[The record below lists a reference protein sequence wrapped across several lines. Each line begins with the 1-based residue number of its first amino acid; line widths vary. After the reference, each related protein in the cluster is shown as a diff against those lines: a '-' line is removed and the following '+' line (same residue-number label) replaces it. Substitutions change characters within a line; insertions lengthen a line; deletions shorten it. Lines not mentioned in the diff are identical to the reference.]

1 MYKELRKEK
10 ACGGDDEFVALLE
23 EEVTK
28 AKESKETAITDLSE
42 IKKNIM
48 DSVAKFETL
57 EGELEKVLS
66 TPIVNTTNEKEFL
79 ISSNPTGP
87 RSAVRTTSQSK
98 RRREEMEKE
107 ATEVFTDRD
116 ISDGTTDD
124 AVIVS
129 MLEEQEN

>member
-1 MYKELRKEK
+1 M
-10 ACGGDDEFVALLE
+10 LE

-28 AKESKETAITDLSE
+28 AKESKENAITDLSE
-42 IKKNIM
+42 IEKNIK
-48 DSVAKFETL
+48 DSVAKLETV

-116 ISDGTTDD
+116 IPDGATDD
-124 AVIVS
+124 AVVVS
-129 MLEEQEN
+129 ILEEQESAT